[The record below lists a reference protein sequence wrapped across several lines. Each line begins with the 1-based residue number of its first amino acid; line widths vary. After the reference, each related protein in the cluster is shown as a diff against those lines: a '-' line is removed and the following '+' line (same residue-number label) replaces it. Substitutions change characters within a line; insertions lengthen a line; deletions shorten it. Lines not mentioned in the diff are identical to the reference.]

1 MNRVIV
7 NARVLGR
14 PRRRRDSVEGEAST
28 ATSTGVNRHMVL
40 CRTLDRARRRNDAPG
55 DGYRFRGDGM
65 ITRRP

>member
-1 MNRVIV
+1 MIR
-7 NARVLGR
+7 ASS
-14 PRRRRDSVEGEAST
+14 PRQRRGEAG
-28 ATSTGVNRHMVL
+28 TSGNRHIFL